1 MAPLPRPLSLLWS
14 PPANGPLLEPWLPA
28 PGLGHRPG
36 QRGPEGGSLWPSSNK
51 QWWLARKPPSSP
63 LSDHSDGT
71 HSVAGA
77 RSQAQLPTTLSSS
90 LMGSVVF
97 PLSLRPHHARWDH
110 VPQKAL
116 PCLGICFRG
125 TAIQVPC
132 SVTNAACDRAYDVVP
147 LPTLLHEDKYLVLC
161 VPLEVG
167 ALSALPLESHRCLTP
182 GRCHVCAG
190 LGHLGGPRRVSTLM
204 GDGSGIPSS
213 PHRGGAPGHGEV
225 SGPWSGQVA
234 RPLETSADCS
244 N

>member
-1 MAPLPRPLSLLWS
+1 MAFL
-14 PPANGPLLEPWLPA
+14 
-28 PGLGHRPG
+28 
-36 QRGPEGGSLWPSSNK
+36 
-51 QWWLARKPPSSP
+51 
-63 LSDHSDGT
+63 
-71 HSVAGA
+71 
-77 RSQAQLPTTLSSS
+77 
-90 LMGSVVF
+90 
-97 PLSLRPHHARWDH
+97 LSLRPHHARWGH

-132 SVTNAACDRAYDVVP
+132 SVTNAACDRAYYVVP

-190 LGHLGGPRRVSTLM
+190 LGHLGGPPRVSTLM

-213 PHRGGAPGHGEV
+213 PHRGGAPGMGRSGVHGQDRWQGLRSLLLTAVIEKQRED
-225 SGPWSGQVA
+225 SPRLCSFLLPE
-234 RPLETSADCS
+234 PLLACS
-244 N
+244 